1 MKNIAVFVSGNGTN
15 LQAIIDSI
23 AKGRLPVN
31 LSLVVSD
38 QRNAFALKRAEKAG
52 VKTFCFDPKEFG
64 SKEAYE
70 KVIIACLKREKVD
83 LVVLAG
89 FMRIL
94 SPFFVRKY
102 KNRILNIHPAL
113 LPSFKGAHAIR
124 DAFYAGVKVSGVTVH
139 FVDEKVDNGP
149 IIAQEPV
156 EILDSDTLD
165 EFEAKIHRVE
175 HRLYPQA
182 IGRLIRGRFVTRG
195 RKAISVK

>member
-15 LQAIIDSI
+15 LQAIIDNI
-23 AKGRLPVN
+23 AKGRLSVN

-38 QRNAFALKRAEKAG
+38 QKNAFALKRAEKAG
-52 VKTFCFDPKEFG
+52 VKTFCLDPKGFG

-102 KNRILNIHPAL
+102 KNRILNLHPAL
-113 LPSFKGAHAIR
+113 LPSFKGA
-124 DAFYAGVKVSGVTVH
+124 
-139 FVDEKVDNGP
+139 
-149 IIAQEPV
+149 
-156 EILDSDTLD
+156 
-165 EFEAKIHRVE
+165 
-175 HRLYPQA
+175 
-182 IGRLIRGRFVTRG
+182 
-195 RKAISVK
+195 